1 MRHCIGIED
10 EAFLRGDVPMTKR
23 EIRILTLAK
32 ARIAPGDVVWD
43 IGAGTGSL
51 SVEAAL
57 LAEKGGAVFAIERQ
71 AEGCE
76 LIRRNAAKFGAA
88 NLTVVEGA
96 APEALA
102 KLPVPDVVLIGGSGK
117 ALPEILSIV
126 DEKLKPGGRMVL
138 NTVTVESLYETLAEL
153 EKRPQY
159 DCDAMQAQI
168 TRLPKRGR
176 YHMAQALNPIAIVAC
191 IKH

>member
-1 MRHCIGIED
+1 MRHNLGIED
-10 EAFLRGDVPMTKR
+10 EAFLRGDVPMTKC

-43 IGAGTGSL
+43 VGAGTGSL

-57 LAEKGGAVFAIERQ
+57 LAEGGAVFAVERQ
-71 AEGCE
+71 GAGCE
-76 LIRRNAAKFGAA
+76 LIRRNAANFGVEH
-88 NLTVVEGA
+88 LTVVEGA

-102 KLPVPDVVLIGGSGK
+102 DLPRPDVVLVGGSGK
-117 ALPEILSIV
+117 ALPDILAVV
-126 DEKLKPGGRMVL
+126 DERLKPGGRMVL

-159 DCDAMQAQI
+159 TCDAMQAQI

-176 YHMAQALNPIAIVAC
+176 YHMAQALNPIAIISCV
-191 IKH
+191 KK